1 MVVGFKMQGVE
12 YMKLPS
18 IKFEYLALVLKI
30 EDCTKIQPQNCHD
43 KGGYMNIL
51 GLSLGNS

>member
-30 EDCTKIQPQNCHD
+30 EDCTKI
-43 KGGYMNIL
+43 
-51 GLSLGNS
+51 